1 MSGYF
6 VALKPIGTTPRGR
19 VQLVVVRWLAGPAAT
34 IHRRCRPFA
43 HGHGSD
49 SQ

>member
-6 VALKPIGTTPRGR
+6 VALKPIGTTPPGR
-19 VQLVVVRWLAGPAAT
+19 VQLVVVLWLATGRGAASP
-34 IHRRCRPFA
+34 RSPFA

>member
-19 VQLVVVRWLAGPAAT
+19 VQLVVVRWLAGAGRDAP
-34 IHRRCRPFA
+34 PPLSPVA